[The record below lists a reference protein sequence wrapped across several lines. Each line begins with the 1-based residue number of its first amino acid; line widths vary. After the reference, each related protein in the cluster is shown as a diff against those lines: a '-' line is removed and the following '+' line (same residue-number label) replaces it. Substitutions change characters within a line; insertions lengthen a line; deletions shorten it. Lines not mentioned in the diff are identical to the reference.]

1 MLGIIR
7 TGEVDSLYRTGS
19 SAGTAAGALIVVDD
33 RVEVLHS
40 NSAGGTFFLAHLT
53 ADAAVFTR
61 EFSSFTVIGGAA
73 KDIDLFSSRLNG
85 NKVIWTDINAL
96 SASAAQCRQH
106 FSDTIFDANGIMFAD
121 LSAVAEAEAA
131 ELT

>member
-7 TGEVDSLYRTGS
+7 TGEVDSLYRTDS

-53 ADAAVFTR
+53 ADTAVLAVLLR
-61 EFSSFTVIGGAA
+61 NLSVGAA

-121 LSAVAEAEAA
+121 LSAVAESEAA